1 MCPTFNKHLLT
12 LQTIIITH
20 HSQCLQV
27 CKQFLP
33 GKAFRFRFPPVR
45 VEDYGPIGTWANQE
59 SQHPTKIQEG
69 LLFGKPTMP
78 VPGFNQP

>member
-1 MCPTFNKHLLT
+1 MAPQKSVAWWEADPSRGISASSL
-12 LQTIIITH
+12 
-20 HSQCLQV
+20 
-27 CKQFLP
+27 KQNSLHP
-33 GKAFRFRFPPVR
+33 LAFRFPPVR
-45 VEDYGPIGTWANQE
+45 VEDYGPIGAWANQE